1 MAAVG
6 PPVIIDDVPAARAR
20 ATVLRYADGG
30 RGVVRRVTMGAGR
43 HEGGGVGAWR
53 RVGRMSALATSGMVL
68 LVVGVAGAANA
79 PMPGARPPASVF
91 HIAKSENRNQVHYG
105 VRVDEDCRPVGATP
119 VYGYWRDFEVGP
131 NAKSQ
136 LLDREQPAYGLTRP
150 RFVEQRDE
158 GGTVSIGLRGFPD
171 RSIRIETFREGSGC
185 RARALTKIGGQVAVL
200 NTIYVELGLLFSID
214 FVIVRGLRLP
224 DGRPIQEK
232 VDE

>member
-1 MAAVG
+1 MGDRRHGSDRVSDG
-6 PPVIIDDVPAARAR
+6 VAARPAFAR
-20 ATVLRYADGG
+20 AV
-30 RGVVRRVTMGAGR
+30 
-43 HEGGGVGAWR
+43 
-53 RVGRMSALATSGMVL
+53 
-68 LVVGVAGAANA
+68 LVVATLSFGVAFAQGGARRAA
-79 PMPGARPPASVF
+79 ASAASSPAGRPPASVF

-105 VRVDEDCRPVGATP
+105 VRVDDDCRPVGATP

-131 NAKSQ
+131 SARSE

-150 RFVEQRDE
+150 RFVEHRDE

-171 RSIRIETFREGSGC
+171 RSIRVETFREGESC

-200 NTIYVELGLLFSID
+200 NHIYVELGLLFSID
-214 FVIVRGLRLP
+214 YVIVRGLRLP